1 MDVRTTEVTMTRG
14 RLFARALLVALG
26 LCLAVNAGAQQPPAT
41 APGASPPAAAPPS
54 ALPALEPKAIEILK
68 ASSRRLAAS
77 KTMSFTAV
85 VSYEGPS
92 RLGPPL
98 VYTTRS
104 EVTMQRPNKLRVITP
119 GDGPASEFY
128 YDGKTVMA
136 YSPAANLVAV
146 TDAPPT
152 IDATLRAAFH
162 AAAIYFPFADFV
174 VADPYKDIA
183 DGLAVAFYI
192 GQSQEVGGTTTD
204 MVAFAHDNVL
214 VQVWIGV
221 KDKLPRRSRAIY
233 SNDPTQLRHQMDLS
247 NWRLDIPIPAGTF
260 TSARAAA
267 AKRIPF
273 ARPEPAT
280 GAAAPPGA
288 APPPAAVPPAKTP

>member
-1 MDVRTTEVTMTRG
+1 MIRG
-14 RLFARALLVALG
+14 KRFAWVLPAALG
-26 LCLAVNAGAQQPPAT
+26 MSLAVSAAAQQPP
-41 APGASPPAAAPPS
+41 APGASPPAAAAPS
-54 ALPALEPKAIEILK
+54 APPALEPKAIEILR
-68 ASSRRLAAS
+68 ASSSRLAAA

-85 VSYEGPS
+85 VSYEGRS

-128 YDGKTVMA
+128 YDGKTMMA

-146 TDAPPT
+146 ADAPPT
-152 IDATLRAAFH
+152 IDAMLKAAFQS
-162 AAAIYFPFADFV
+162 AAIYYPFADVV

-183 DGLAVAFYI
+183 DGLTVAFYI

-204 MVAFAHDNVL
+204 MVAFAHDDVL

-233 SNDPTQLRHQMDLS
+233 GNDPAQLRHQMELS
-247 NWRLDIPIPAGTF
+247 NWRLDTPVAAGTF
-260 TSARAAA
+260 ASARAAA

-273 ARPEPAT
+273 ARPEPPAGSAT
-280 GAAAPPGA
+280 

>member
-1 MDVRTTEVTMTRG
+1 
-14 RLFARALLVALG
+14 
-26 LCLAVNAGAQQPPAT
+26 
-41 APGASPPAAAPPS
+41 
-54 ALPALEPKAIEILK
+54 
-68 ASSRRLAAS
+68 
-77 KTMSFTAV
+77 MSFTAV

-260 TSARAAA
+260 TSARATA

-273 ARPEPAT
+273 ARPEPPAGPAT
-280 GAAAPPGA
+280 PPGA
-288 APPPAAVPPAKTP
+288 TPPPAAVPPPTKTR